1 MDNHVARARRHLQAV
16 AALAAL
22 LGLLTL
28 AACSSSGTGTA
39 TTTSA
44 PGSSPGYPRDGELH
58 LNQMQV
64 LGTHNSYHVRPSE
77 PLWGILKAAAPD
89 TAASIDYTHD
99 PLDVQLSQQGIR
111 QIELDAFADP
121 NGGLYATPVLG
132 PAGGL
137 NRPELNAPGF
147 KVLHLQD
154 SDWESTCDVFVAC
167 LRTVKQWSDA
177 NPGHAPIMIL
187 VEAKDGTVKSPP
199 GAVVP
204 IPYDAAQFDA
214 LDAEI
219 RSVFGAGDLVT
230 PDDVRGS
237 HDTLEQAVLAGDWPT
252 LGQSR
257 GKVMFAL
264 DNADKRAVYAAG
276 HPSLQGRVMF
286 TNAQPGEPEAAFVER
301 NEAKQY
307 QAEIADLVRKGYVVR
322 TRADAD
328 TVEARTND
336 TSSAQAAL
344 ASGAQWVSTD
354 YPVPDPLIGTAYQV
368 TIPGGTP
375 GRCNPIIA
383 TTDCAST
390 DIENPAYLSTR

>member
-1 MDNHVARARRHLQAV
+1 VGLVALAGCGSSGGGGKAV
-16 AALAAL
+16 A
-22 LGLLTL
+22 
-28 AACSSSGTGTA
+28 
-39 TTTSA
+39 
-44 PGSSPGYPRDGELH
+44 YPRDGELK

-64 LGTHNSYHVRPSE
+64 LGTHNSYHLRPQE
-77 PLWGILKAAAPD
+77 PLMSLIQKVDKA
-89 TAASIDYTHD
+89 TADSIDYAHA

-121 NGGLYATPVLG
+121 NGGLYAKPVLG

-154 SDWESTCDVFVAC
+154 SDWESTCDVFVVC
-167 LRTVKQWSDA
+167 LQTVKQWSDA
-177 NPGHAPIMIL
+177 NQGHAPIMIL
-187 VEAKDGTVKSPP
+187 IEAKDGTVKSPP

-204 IPYDAAQFDA
+204 VPYDSAQFDA

-219 RSVFGAGDLVT
+219 RSVFEPGDLIT

-257 GKVMFAL
+257 GKVMFTL

-276 HPSLQGRVMF
+276 HPSLQDRVMF
-286 TNAQPGEPEAAFVER
+286 TNAEPGEPEAAFVER
-301 NEAKQY
+301 NDAKAS

-322 TRADAD
+322 TRADAE
-328 TVEARTND
+328 TVEARAND
-336 TSSAQAAL
+336 PSTSQAAL

-354 YPVPDPLIGTAYQV
+354 YPVPDPVLGTNYQV

-383 TTDCAST
+383 TSDCEST
-390 DIENPAYLSTR
+390 DIENPAHLSTA